1 MPRFSLQY
9 HVHGKSDFI
18 PNEAI
23 DADSMEAAASYAS
36 KRVSGTEAIAVA
48 HDEEMV
54 VIPIGQIQYVAIRSV
69 VERRAA
75 RPTVRDFDL
84 DVVEPWN
91 AGQTTEET
99 SG

>member
-18 PNEAI
+18 PTESI
-23 DADSMEAAASYAS
+23 DADSIEGAASYVS
-36 KRVSGTEAIAVA
+36 KRVSGTEAVA
-48 HDEEMV
+48 ISHDDEMV
-54 VIPIGQIQYVAIRSV
+54 VIPLTQIQYVAIRAV

-91 AGQTTEET
+91 SGQTSDEA
-99 SG
+99 S